1 MVLSGRER
9 HELACSSCGAP
20 LHELKQ
26 MPRAKTPKAEKV
38 RVVEVPVYRDC
49 KPKQRKQKKR
59 KSWSRKF
66 REELFDVIEDIFD

>member
-1 MVLSGRER
+1 
-9 HELACSSCGAP
+9 
-20 LHELKQ
+20 